1 MMQEGQSSRDA
12 INIAGIA
19 EHIAPMSQPQ
29 TEEPKSAGYFYEMM
43 GLPPPLPID
52 TDEYRRLTAIISS
65 NTIDSQIAKALGLA
79 PGKRYLIALL
89 GEAPPI
95 K

>member
-1 MMQEGQSSRDA
+1 MTKTPSVGRTIKDA
-12 INIAGIA
+12 RTRAGKTL
-19 EHIAPMSQPQ
+19 EQL
-29 TEEPKSAGYFYEMM
+29 GYEA
-43 GLPPPLPID
+43 D
-52 TDEYRRLTAIISS
+52 LTAATVSRIESGKHS
-65 NTIDSQIAKALGLA
+65 PTLRTLEQIAKALGLA